1 MDGNVFIDFT
11 GGIGVVNAGHRA
23 PLVVEAVKRQA
34 DHFLHTCFQ
43 VVAYESFIKLAEQLN
58 ELTPGTFAKKTF
70 FVNSGAE
77 AVENAVKI
85 ACCHTKRSS
94 VICFQDAFHGRTS
107 LTMALTGKPK
117 PYKAGFGPF
126 PGNVYRIPFANC
138 YRCSYGRK
146 CGNCDLVCAEAL
158 EDTFVRQVA
167 AESVAAVL
175 VEPVQGEG
183 GFIVP
188 PRGFLPRLQ
197 EICRRHGIVFIVDE
211 VQTGFARTGA
221 MFASERL
228 GIEPDIITSAK
239 ALGGGL
245 PIAAITGRVEIM
257 DSPFPGA
264 IGGTFGGNPLSCE
277 AALATIAVIHRDNL
291 SARANLLGERFRVCA
306 AMWQSRW
313 PQVGDVRGLGAMQA
327 FELVKTRE
335 KREPD
340 GEMTKKVI
348 SYCYEHGLLTLSA
361 GPYGNVL
368 RLLMPLSITD
378 GQFDEALGIIESAL
392 ESVLG

>member
-1 MDGNVFIDFT
+1 MNSVKVNTPIPGPRTLELNRRREAAVPRGVSQNYPVYVSEAEGALLEDVDGNVFIDFT

-183 GFIVP
+183 G
-188 PRGFLPRLQ
+188 
-197 EICRRHGIVFIVDE
+197 
-211 VQTGFARTGA
+211 
-221 MFASERL
+221 
-228 GIEPDIITSAK
+228 
-239 ALGGGL
+239 
-245 PIAAITGRVEIM
+245 
-257 DSPFPGA
+257 
-264 IGGTFGGNPLSCE
+264 LSFRPEDFC
-277 AALATIAVIHRDNL
+277 
-291 SARANLLGERFRVCA
+291 RVC
-306 AMWQSRW
+306 R
-313 PQVGDVRGLGAMQA
+313 
-327 FELVKTRE
+327 K
-335 KREPD
+335 
-340 GEMTKKVI
+340 
-348 SYCYEHGLLTLSA
+348 SA
-361 GPYGNVL
+361 GVTGSFSSSMSRRPAL
-368 RLLMPLSITD
+368 RAPERCSRRNAW
-378 GQFDEALGIIESAL
+378 E
-392 ESVLG
+392 

>member
-1 MDGNVFIDFT
+1 
-11 GGIGVVNAGHRA
+11 
-23 PLVVEAVKRQA
+23 
-34 DHFLHTCFQ
+34 
-43 VVAYESFIKLAEQLN
+43 
-58 ELTPGTFAKKTF
+58 
-70 FVNSGAE
+70 
-77 AVENAVKI
+77 
-85 ACCHTKRSS
+85 
-94 VICFQDAFHGRTS
+94 
-107 LTMALTGKPK
+107 
-117 PYKAGFGPF
+117 
-126 PGNVYRIPFANC
+126 
-138 YRCSYGRK
+138 
-146 CGNCDLVCAEAL
+146 
-158 EDTFVRQVA
+158 
-167 AESVAAVL
+167 
-175 VEPVQGEG
+175 
-183 GFIVP
+183 
-188 PRGFLPRLQ
+188 
-197 EICRRHGIVFIVDE
+197 
-211 VQTGFARTGA
+211 
-221 MFASERL
+221 
-228 GIEPDIITSAK
+228 
-239 ALGGGL
+239 
-245 PIAAITGRVEIM
+245 M